1 MQIVPKLVNQKKREA
16 ILLKGIVRM
25 SHVANQILPAF
36 AISKP
41 FLNEHTV

>member
-1 MQIVPKLVNQKKREA
+1 
-16 ILLKGIVRM
+16 M

-41 FLNEHTV
+41 FLNEHTVQMKDANTSSESD